1 MYGIYR
7 IRKGFFNF
15 ITNVS
20 LFLKFIMITVC
31 YFVN

>member
-7 IRKGFFNF
+7 IQKGFFNF

-20 LFLKFIMITVC
+20 TFLKFITITVC
-31 YFVN
+31 YLVN